1 MFPIQFHF
9 LGLFS
14 VQIIDA
20 CVCWVVCKSNVPLSL
35 SSSSW
40 LLSLFFL
47 LAFSPCISFIWLKEL
62 MAFTRL
68 SGFVLFFFCIL
79 QPWIRLWFVVKSINV
94 SKRILFLHA
103 NVKHMD
109 YVLCSVKFTLN
120 YLLKWGR
127 IYSVHWHCFQPN
139 VQYAKVVKF
148 PCVNM
153 LGSFYL
159 KNWNYNWQRLIASL

>member
-20 CVCWVVCKSNVPLSL
+20 YVCWVVCKSNVSLSL
-35 SSSSW
+35 SSSSSW

-47 LAFSPCISFIWLKEL
+47 LAFFPMHFVYLIERVDGIHS
-62 MAFTRL
+62 AF
-68 SGFVLFFFCIL
+68 GVCFVFFCIL
-79 QPWIRLWFVVKSINV
+79 QPWIRLWFIMKSINV

-103 NVKHMD
+103 NIKHMD

-127 IYSVHWHCFQPN
+127 IYSVHWN
-139 VQYAKVVKF
+139 SVK
-148 PCVNM
+148 C
-153 LGSFYL
+153 SIQ
-159 KNWNYNWQRLIASL
+159 KSC